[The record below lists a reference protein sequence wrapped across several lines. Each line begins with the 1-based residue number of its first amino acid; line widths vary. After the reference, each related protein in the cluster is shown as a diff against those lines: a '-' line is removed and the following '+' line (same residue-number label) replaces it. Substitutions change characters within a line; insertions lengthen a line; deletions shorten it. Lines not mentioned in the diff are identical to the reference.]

1 MRTVSWPKED
11 FSRIPY
17 AMYHDEDVYKREQE
31 RIFRGPTWNYLG
43 LEAELPNPGDYITT
57 VIGDTPIIVSRDQ
70 QGKVH
75 AMVNRCMHRGATLR
89 REAFGNTADHTC
101 VYHQWRFSLGGQLL
115 SVPFPHGAKGEGGL
129 PPDFDKSTIRL
140 EALRVEIY
148 KGVIF
153 ATFSDAT
160 EPLLEYLDAPVVAEI
175 DRLFSKKI
183 RILGYQRQRIFGN
196 WKLYNDN
203 VRDPN
208 HGGLLH
214 MFFATFDLI
223 RLSQVGG
230 AKGDRRHRH
239 NISYS
244 ALGEEAAGG
253 QGNYGDTQKSSLTG
267 YRLRDTSMLQGR
279 REFPDRVTL
288 VILSVFPGAVFQQI
302 SNSLCTRQIRTR
314 GVNEMELYWT
324 YFGFEDD
331 DESMTEHRLLQSNL
345 CGPGG
350 YISMEDGE
358 AVEIVHKA
366 SATSQDA
373 HARLEIGGVGEIRD
387 SKNLISEMPVRG
399 FWSYYHELMDF
410 PASASASAQVAAQ
423 VPGKAAA

>member
-17 AMYHDEDVYKREQE
+17 AMYHDEDVYAREQE

-89 REAFGNTADHTC
+89 REAFGNAEDHTC

-140 EALRVEIY
+140 ESLRVEIY

-244 ALGEEAAGG
+244 ALGEETAGG

-324 YFGFEDD
+324 YFGYEDD
-331 DESMTEHRLLQSNL
+331 DDSMTEHRLLQSNL

-373 HARLEIGGVGEIRD
+373 HARVEIGGVGEIRD

-399 FWSYYHELMDF
+399 FWSYYHELMDL
-410 PASASASAQVAAQ
+410 PGGASASAQ

>member
-11 FSRIPY
+11 FSRIPF
-17 AMYHDEDVYKREQE
+17 AMYHDADVYAREQE

-43 LEAELPNPGDYITT
+43 LEAELPKPGDYITT
-57 VIGDTPIIVSRDQ
+57 VIGDTPILVSRDDA
-70 QGKVH
+70 GRVH
-75 AMVNRCMHRGATLR
+75 AMVNRCKHRGATLR
-89 REAFGNTADHTC
+89 REAVGNAADHTC

-129 PPDFDKSTIRL
+129 PPDFDKSAIRL
-140 EALRVEIY
+140 DALRVEIY

-153 ATFSDAT
+153 ATFSDAA

-175 DRLFSKKI
+175 DRLFARKI

-230 AKGDRRHRH
+230 AKLDRRGRH

-244 ALGEEAAGG
+244 QLGEEAAGG

-267 YRLRDTSMLQGR
+267 YRLRDTTMLENR

-324 YFGFEDD
+324 YFGYEDD
-331 DESMTEHRLLQSNL
+331 DASMTEHRLLQSNL

-366 SATSQDA
+366 SATAQDE
-373 HARLEIGGVGEIRD
+373 HARVEIGGVGEIRD

-399 FWSYYHELMDF
+399 FWSYYHELMELPGGA
-410 PASASASAQVAAQ
+410 PAARRVA
-423 VPGKAAA
+423 G